1 MSNIVTTAK
10 TENLNQS
17 NASRIEAFFDVDEF
31 VHQLLKPMIDASTVH
46 HHVNTKVV
54 FEGGTSE
61 VTDVIGL
68 LFGEPNLGFV
78 SLIATNNGKQV
89 NEVLGIYPVVKG
101 ATQKV
106 KIEKVIVW
114 NNQICATILCS
125 KDDFLFAFFATDFY
139 RNKEKYIESEFLDI
153 NLAALAC
160 NAEEAERGFSFEG
173 QKAIDWLA
181 KIGEEPSYNEDGS
194 VQPVNFSMEQL
205 AAYLA
210 TEPKAPDEAQFQS
223 PVGMVENLS
232 FVGMAFYRTSI
243 IIRGEGAEFQIP
255 IILRKDLIPNLEA
268 GMPIRGYSC
277 LIGEIEE

>member
-10 TENLNQS
+10 TENLNQR
-17 NASRIEAFFDVDEF
+17 NASRIEALFDVHEF

-46 HHVNTKVV
+46 HHVNTNNV
-54 FEGGTSE
+54 FEDGASE
-61 VTDVIGL
+61 VTDAIDL
-68 LFGEPNLGFV
+68 LFGEPNLGIV

-114 NNQICATILCS
+114 NTQICATILCS

-160 NAEEAERGFSFEG
+160 NTEEAERGFSFEG
-173 QKAIDWLA
+173 QNAIDWLA

-194 VQPVNFSMEQL
+194 VRPVNFSMEQL
-205 AAYLA
+205 AVYLA

-223 PVGMVENLS
+223 PVCMVENFS
-232 FVGMAFYRTSI
+232 FIGMAFYRTYI

-255 IILRKDLIPNLEA
+255 IILRKDLIPNLEE
-268 GMPIRGYSC
+268 GMPIRG
-277 LIGEIEE
+277 IPA

>member
-17 NASRIEAFFDVDEF
+17 NASRIEAFFDADEF
-31 VHQLLKPMIDASTVH
+31 VHQLLKPMIDASNVH

-54 FEGGTSE
+54 FEDGTSE
-61 VTDVIGL
+61 VTDAIGL

-78 SLIATNNGKQV
+78 SLLATNNGKQV

-125 KDDFLFAFFATDFY
+125 KDDFRFAFFATDFY
-139 RNKEKYIESEFLDI
+139 WNKEKYIEREFLDI

-194 VQPVNFSMEQL
+194 VRPVNFSMEHL

-210 TEPKAPDEAQFQS
+210 TEPKAPDESQFQS
-223 PVGMVENLS
+223 PVGRVETLS
-232 FVGMAFYRTSI
+232 FVGMDLYRTSI
-243 IIRGEGAEFQIP
+243 IIRGEEMEFQIP
-255 IILRKDLIPNLEA
+255 IILRKDLIPNLEE

-277 LIGEIEE
+277 LIGEIAE